1 MGRNGLGEFEI
12 AVLLAVHRLAGAGYA
27 VPIEADVRE
36 RTGRHVTLGAI
47 YVTLDRLEK
56 KGLVNSRLG
65 DPSPQ
70 RGGRPKRMYRIE
82 APGVIALSAA
92 REAGQ
97 RMWAG
102 APPLVV
108 PA

>member
-1 MGRNGLGEFEI
+1 
-12 AVLLAVHRLAGAGYA
+12 
-27 VPIEADVRE
+27 
-36 RTGRHVTLGAI
+36 VTLGAI

-56 KGLVNSRLG
+56 KGLVTSRLG
-65 DPSPQ
+65 DPTPQ

-82 APGVIALSAA
+82 APGVIALAAA
-92 REAGQ
+92 REAGE

-102 APPLVV
+102 AGPLGV